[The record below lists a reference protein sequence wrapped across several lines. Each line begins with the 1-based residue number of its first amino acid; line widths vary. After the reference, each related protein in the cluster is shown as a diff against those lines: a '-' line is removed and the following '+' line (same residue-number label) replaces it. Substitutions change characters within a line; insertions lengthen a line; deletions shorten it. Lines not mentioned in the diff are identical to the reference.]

1 MCTASATPETD
12 KTLSVDPGSIASEAF
27 KRAPEASWIS
37 LILEPPLP
45 MTEPMRELGMINLMV
60 TAREPGTEGTSNG
73 SSLIRRTMRPK
84 ALATASRGP
93 ETLRIRSG
101 LPGMDSET
109 VTRALDFSYKSIST
123 GSDVSL
129 AKTTHPNL
137 VDVSTTTADDDTCV
151 LSNNKRSHRD
161 LLRSGVGFSRSCG
174 FGGRCGLW

>member
-1 MCTASATPETD
+1 MWTASATPETD

-45 MTEPMRELGMINLMV
+45 MTEPMRELGMMNLMV
-60 TAREPGTEGTSNG
+60 TARDPGTEGTSNG
-73 SSLIRRTMRPK
+73 SSLIRRTMRPN

-109 VTRALDFSYKSIST
+109 VTRALDFSCQSVSAGQVSVRHRRPTLISLT
-123 GSDVSL
+123 
-129 AKTTHPNL
+129 
-137 VDVSTTTADDDTCV
+137 
-151 LSNNKRSHRD
+151 
-161 LLRSGVGFSRSCG
+161 
-174 FGGRCGLW
+174 